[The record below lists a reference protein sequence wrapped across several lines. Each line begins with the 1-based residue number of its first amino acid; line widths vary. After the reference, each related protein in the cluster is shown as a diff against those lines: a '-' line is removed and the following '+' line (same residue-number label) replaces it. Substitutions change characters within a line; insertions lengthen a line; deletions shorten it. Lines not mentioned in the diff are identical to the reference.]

1 MASWETIA
9 QKIRVP
15 IGRLGVVLLL
25 FMRPTWR
32 SLVLGGIVAGAG
44 ASIRLW
50 AAGCIDKGKALAT
63 QGPYSMTRNPLYFG
77 SLILGFGI
85 FIGGQLYWMLLPFG
99 IVFLALYYPVM
110 KREEQELYQ
119 GYGTDFTAYAS
130 RVPRFFPR
138 FPSAAVRSSAF
149 LWSRVKRNRE
159 HRHLLVLVLFEL
171 FLIIRIYW

>member
-15 IGRLGVVLLL
+15 IGRLGIVLLL

-50 AAGCIDKGKALAT
+50 AAGCIDKGKSLAT
-63 QGPYSMTRNPLYFG
+63 QGPYAMTRNPLYFG

-99 IVFLALYYPVM
+99 ILFLALYYPVM
-110 KREEQELYQ
+110 KR
-119 GYGTDFTAYAS
+119 
-130 RVPRFFPR
+130 
-138 FPSAAVRSSAF
+138 
-149 LWSRVKRNRE
+149 
-159 HRHLLVLVLFEL
+159 
-171 FLIIRIYW
+171 